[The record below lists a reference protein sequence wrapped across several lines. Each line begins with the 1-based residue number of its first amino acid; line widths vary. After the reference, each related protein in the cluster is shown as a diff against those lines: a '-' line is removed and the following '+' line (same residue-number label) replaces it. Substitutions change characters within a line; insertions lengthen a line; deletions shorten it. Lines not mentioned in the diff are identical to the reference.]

1 MNNHDDILKK
11 SKEIYNSASQEH
23 GHSSKAVL
31 WADPQTQYIR
41 FNEIIKYI
49 SLDENS
55 SVLDIGCGNGEL
67 YKFLNFSGFKGS
79 YTGFDINDSLLNQ
92 AKQRYKNIDVQNVDI
107 LNHTID
113 KKYDYV
119 IVSGMFSS
127 NYGQDMLWMYDMIKA
142 MYNLTD
148 KKVIINTISSYVNFQ
163 DEDIFYT
170 DPTKLLDFTIKN
182 LSPHVIIEH
191 GAIPYNFTIVI
202 DKSKQWQSIN
212 NER

>member
-1 MNNHDDILKK
+1 M
-11 SKEIYNSASQEH
+11 
-23 GHSSKAVL
+23 